1 MACNPTTIQLSSTG
15 TTTINLTLSSDPG
28 DGTSVTLEVDGLSVS
43 EAGVTSS
50 GAVTLS
56 VDAQTAANYSLWDA
70 TIQVGSNLT
79 VDATAEVV
87 ETNGPQTIGVTITD
101 AAVSYCSPLGGGGGT
116 GTVTGVLGT
125 APIVSDGNNTTPTIS
140 LADVSP
146 SPAGDF
152 TNADITVDAKGRVTA
167 AANGSTE
174 STALNGPVLFTAK
187 NETGSTI
194 TKGQVLF
201 ISGAAAAGDVP
212 TVGLADADN
221 SAAMPAFGMAFA
233 DANDNAEVTV
243 VTFGTITGL
252 DTSSFSE
259 GDTVYVSTTAGDLTA
274 TPPAGESSLIQ
285 NMGVVVRVHA
295 SAGTIKIIGAG
306 RANDTPNLDDGDI
319 FIGNGSNQATTA
331 ALSSLVGV
339 TSLTGGS
346 LINVDQSTGAV
357 TASHAPKGDSG
368 VATAYPGSIT
378 IDSFG
383 HVVQTGAS
391 SVPNVAAN
399 NLSDVANAGT
409 ALTNLGGTTVGVAVF
424 EATDAAAAR
433 TAIGADDASNLTT
446 GTLPAARLPNTA
458 VTAGSYTSANITVD
472 AQGRLTAASSG
483 SGGGGSTDWK
493 WDPESTTY
501 IRIFDD
507 FFGQGT
513 DDVTG
518 YDSGSATRF
527 AALTRSGAFW
537 KSWISND
544 TFENTGFDLR
554 GFIRCDTDTSSSG
567 RGLFTIPQCIE
578 NSPSDGD
585 EAMVEVS
592 IKPTVN
598 VAGSSTAQ
606 WWMAIF
612 RNDNSQTGSTTAS
625 SMNYGSLA
633 KFGLAAEGAN
643 TNWYSYSYDNAGT
656 AGSPTE
662 TDLGASYAISE
673 TTFTRIAVHY
683 KYVAASTKYVCKAFI
698 NGTQVATV
706 DLTTGTGSPYIQ
718 AGIYNNGTSASH
730 ECVFDYAVLQYT
742 APTIAYK
749 DITTA

>member
-28 DGTSVTLEVDGLSVS
+28 DGTSVTLEVDGLGVS
-43 EAGVTSS
+43 RSGVTSS

-79 VDATAEVV
+79 VDATAQVV
-87 ETNGPQTIGVTITD
+87 ETNGAQTIGVTITD

-221 SAAMPAFGMAFA
+221 AAAMPAFGMAFA
-233 DANDNAEVTV
+233 DANNNAEVTV

-252 DTSSFSE
+252 DTSSYSE

-285 NMGVVVRVHA
+285 NMGVVVRSHA

-306 RANDTPNLDDGDI
+306 RANDTPNLNDGDV
-319 FIGNGSNQATTA
+319 FIGNASNQTTTA
-331 ALSSLVGV
+331 ALSGLVGV
-339 TSLTGGS
+339 TSVTAGSGLTGGT
-346 LINVDQSTGAV
+346 ITSTGTIAHQAQP
-357 TASHAPKGDSG
+357 ASGTGPAFVKS
-368 VATAYPGSIT
+368 VE
-378 IDSFG
+378 IDTFG
-383 HVVQTGAS
+383 HVT
-391 SVPNVAAN
+391 SV
-399 NLSDVANAGT
+399 
-409 ALTNLGGTTVGVAVF
+409 VG
-424 EATDAAAAR
+424 EATAAAYR
-433 TAIGADDASNLTT
+433 TETGTDDASNLTT

-458 VTAGSYTSANITVD
+458 VTAGSYTSADITVD
-472 AQGRLTAASSG
+472 AQGRLTAASNGSG
-483 SGGGGSTDWK
+483 GGGGSTDWK

-507 FFGQGT
+507 FLASSLGDGVDNNAGAATQFLQLAS
-513 DDVTG
+513 
-518 YDSGSATRF
+518 SG
-527 AALTRSGAFW
+527 GNW
-537 KSWISND
+537 KAWTNQIED
-544 TFENTGFDLR
+544 TGFDLR
-554 GFIRCDTDTSSSG
+554 GFVYADNGTNTSSRS
-567 RGLFTIPQCIE
+567 LANIAQLLS
-578 NSPSDGD
+578 NSPTDGD
-585 EAMVEVS
+585 EVMVEFRVKFD
-592 IKPTVN
+592 IDKATAGNTVFWLSAYRSDN
-598 VAGSSTAQ
+598 AATATTLEASPGYSDTAKAGICARALSTN
-606 WWMAIF
+606 F
-612 RNDNSQTGSTTAS
+612 
-625 SMNYGSLA
+625 
-633 KFGLAAEGAN
+633 EG
-643 TNWYSYSYDNAGT
+643 YVYDNAGT
-656 AGSPTE
+656 NGSPTF
-662 TDLGASYAISE
+662 TDAGVASADDTFYRIGLHYA
-673 TTFTRIAVHY
+673 Y
-683 KYVAASTKYVCKAFI
+683 ASTGTKYVVKAFI
-698 NGTQVATV
+698 NGTQVYTA
-706 DLTTGTGSPYIQ
+706 DITTGTGSPYIQ
-718 AGIYNNGTSASH
+718 MGVYNSGKSYDSNMMM
-730 ECVFDYAVLQYT
+730 DYGVLQYT
-742 APTIAYK
+742 APTVTWK
-749 DITTA
+749 NITSV

>member
-15 TTTINLTLSSDPG
+15 TTTINVTLSSDPG
-28 DGTSVTLEVDGLSVS
+28 DDTSVTLEVDGLSVS

-146 SPAGDF
+146 SPAGAF

-252 DTSSFSE
+252 DTSSYSE

-285 NMGVVVRVHA
+285 NMGVVVRSHA

-331 ALSSLVGV
+331 ALSGLVGV
-339 TSLTGGS
+339 TSVDVTGGTGITS
-346 LINVDQSTGAV
+346 SGGPVTSSGAITVD
-357 TASHAPKGDSG
+357 
-368 VATAYPGSIT
+368 
-378 IDSFG
+378 
-383 HVVQTGAS
+383 
-391 SVPNVAAN
+391 
-399 NLSDVANAGT
+399 L
-409 ALTNLGGTTVGVAVF
+409 
-424 EATDAAAAR
+424 
-433 TAIGADDASNLTT
+433 DD
-446 GTLPAARLPNTA
+446 TA
-458 VTAGSYTSANITVD
+458 VTAGSYTNTNLTVD
-472 AQGRLTAASSG
+472 AQGRITAASNGTGGAGEVQWGQHPATLVRLFEDFAGGEATVAGMDWWAGDTNGNGKLQREATTPDDVYGAMWLDSNTSSG
-483 SGGGGSTDWK
+483 TTTDWCK
-493 WDPESTTY
+493 MNSGFTSVSSAAGNPTGHEIVWECRVRQASIPTTEEWHVSIFGPEVGNWNADFHGWNEDGAATTPHRVVLGFIGGQSNWRYASGNATNLTLTSSDTGVAVSANTWVRLGIKVVKTATTDEWDFTVYVDGTSVGTGTITTDKPLACEVGRAAAQSTT
-501 IRIFDD
+501 
-507 FFGQGT
+507 
-513 DDVTG
+513 
-518 YDSGSATRF
+518 
-527 AALTRSGAFW
+527 
-537 KSWISND
+537 N
-544 TFENTGFDLR
+544 E
-554 GFIRCDTDTSSSG
+554 
-567 RGLFTIPQCIE
+567 
-578 NSPSDGD
+578 
-585 EAMVEVS
+585 VEVDWMS
-592 IKPTVN
+592 VQFN
-598 VAGSSTAQ
+598 RTAV
-606 WWMAIF
+606 
-612 RNDNSQTGSTTAS
+612 
-625 SMNYGSLA
+625 
-633 KFGLAAEGAN
+633 
-643 TNWYSYSYDNAGT
+643 SYIEHSDA
-656 AGSPTE
+656 
-662 TDLGASYAISE
+662 
-673 TTFTRIAVHY
+673 
-683 KYVAASTKYVCKAFI
+683 
-698 NGTQVATV
+698 
-706 DLTTGTGSPYIQ
+706 
-718 AGIYNNGTSASH
+718 
-730 ECVFDYAVLQYT
+730 
-742 APTIAYK
+742 
-749 DITTA
+749 

>member
-15 TTTINLTLSSDPG
+15 TTTINLTLSGDPG
-28 DGTSVTLEVDGLSVS
+28 DGTSVTLEVDGLGVS

-56 VDAQTAANYSLWDA
+56 VSAQTAANYSLWDA

-174 STALNGPVLFTAK
+174 ATALNGPVLFTAK

-201 ISGAAAAGDVP
+201 ISGAAASGDVP

-233 DANDNAEVTV
+233 DANNNAEVTV

-252 DTSSFSE
+252 DTSSYSA

-331 ALSSLVGV
+331 ALSGLVGV
-339 TSLTGGS
+339 TSVTAGSGLTGGTITS
-346 LINVDQSTGAV
+346 SGTIAHQAQPVSGTGPAFV
-357 TASHAPKGDSG
+357 KS
-368 VATAYPGSIT
+368 VE
-378 IDSFG
+378 IDTFG
-383 HVVQTGAS
+383 HVT
-391 SVPNVAAN
+391 SV
-399 NLSDVANAGT
+399 
-409 ALTNLGGTTVGVAVF
+409 VG
-424 EATDAAAAR
+424 EATAAAYR
-433 TAIGADDASNLTT
+433 TETGTDDASNLTT
-446 GTLPAARLPNTA
+446 GTLAAARLPA
-458 VTAGSYTSANITVD
+458 ISDSYTGQIE
-472 AQGRLTAASSG
+472 TADDK
-483 SGGGGSTDWK
+483 TYTI
-493 WDPESTTY
+493 DP
-501 IRIFDD
+501 
-507 FFGQGT
+507 GT
-513 DDVTG
+513 
-518 YDSGSATRF
+518 
-527 AALTRSGAFW
+527 
-537 KSWISND
+537 
-544 TFENTGFDLR
+544 
-554 GFIRCDTDTSSSG
+554 
-567 RGLFTIPQCIE
+567 
-578 NSPSDGD
+578 
-585 EAMVEVS
+585 
-592 IKPTVN
+592 
-598 VAGSSTAQ
+598 
-606 WWMAIF
+606 
-612 RNDNSQTGSTTAS
+612 
-625 SMNYGSLA
+625 
-633 KFGLAAEGAN
+633 LAAARE
-643 TNWYSYSYDNAGT
+643 
-656 AGSPTE
+656 P
-662 TDLGASYAISE
+662 
-673 TTFTRIAVHY
+673 
-683 KYVAASTKYVCKAFI
+683 
-698 NGTQVATV
+698 
-706 DLTTGTGSPYIQ
+706 
-718 AGIYNNGTSASH
+718 
-730 ECVFDYAVLQYT
+730 
-742 APTIAYK
+742 APRP
-749 DITTA
+749 

>member
-1 MACNPTTIQLSSTG
+1 MQVTVDPTPDPNVDVTFQVDELG
-15 TTTINLTLSSDPG
+15 INRTA
-28 DGTSVTLEVDGLSVS
+28 T
-43 EAGVTSS
+43 TSS
-50 GAVTLS
+50 GVATFVLDAVVATNNS
-56 VDAQTAANYSLWDA
+56 IWDA
-70 TIQVGSNLT
+70 TLQIGSNMRAAAS
-79 VDATAEVV
+79 VQAV
-87 ETNGPQTIGVTITD
+87 ETNGSTSIGVT
-101 AAVSYCSPLGGGGGT
+101 VSSGEVTYCAPTAGGGGT

-125 APIVSDGNNTTPTIS
+125 APIVSDGNSTTPTIS

-146 SPAGDF
+146 SPAGDY

-187 NETGSTI
+187 NRSGGTLTR
-194 TKGQVLF
+194 GQVVF
-201 ISGAAAAGDVP
+201 ISGHSGNETEVQLAE
-212 TVGLADADN
+212 ADAPA
-221 SAAMPAFGMAFA
+221 SMPAFGLVN
-233 DANDNAEVTV
+233 DASSTDNSNV
-243 VTFGTITGL
+243 VIATFGTISGMN
-252 DTSSFSE
+252 TSAFSE
-259 GDTVYVSTTAGDLTA
+259 GDTVYVSTTAGELVS
-274 TPPAGESSLIQ
+274 TPPSGEASQIQ
-285 NMGVVVRVHA
+285 NMGQVVRSHA
-295 SAGTIKIIGAG
+295 TQGIIKVIGAG
-306 RANDTPNLDDGDI
+306 RSNATPNLDDGDI
-319 FIGNGSNQATTA
+319 FIGNASNQTTTA
-331 ALSSLVGV
+331 ALSGLVGV
-339 TSLTGGS
+339 TSVTAGSGLTGGTITS
-346 LINVDQSTGAV
+346 
-357 TASHAPKGDSG
+357 SG
-368 VATAYPGSIT
+368 TIAHGPGTFVGSEEYPVKIVV
-378 IDSFG
+378 DSFG
-383 HVVQTGAS
+383 HIQVNESESTAGAY
-391 SVPNVAAN
+391 
-399 NLSDVANAGT
+399 
-409 ALTNLGGTTVGVAVF
+409 
-424 EATDAAAAR
+424 R
-433 TAIGADDASNLTT
+433 TAVGADDASNLTT

-458 VTAGSYTSANITVD
+458 VTAGSYTSADITVD

-483 SGGGGSTDWK
+483 SGGGGGSTDWK

-513 DDVTG
+513 DDITG

-527 AALTRSGAFW
+527 AALTRTGAFW

-598 VAGSSTAQ
+598 VAGSSAAQ

-612 RNDNSQTGSTTAS
+612 RNDNNQTGSTTAS
-625 SMNYGSLA
+625 SMNYGSIA

-656 AGSPTE
+656 AGSANE

-742 APTIAYK
+742 APTVAYK